1 MLYSLKD
8 HERLNQGHETLLTV
22 YLNAVIELGMV
33 ERLDIEENNAND
45 IHSLHTRLPSF
56 EQLRRCLNER
66 LDVISTD
73 SLKAIDDEKEKHFS
87 TMSFVDFCFQ
97 LYGRDG
103 YFKKHENKALSEY
116 AMQIFKRLSE
126 YTGQHTQWQRMKRSI
141 IEILENASVTLSAT
155 GQPVLA
161 HPLME
166 KEEALAFDPV
176 EDRMR
181 KLDRLGEMQSLIA
194 QLKTA
199 APDHF
204 YDRSYTLFTKWLEQ
218 IISMLSDYQAFL
230 SGAGAELYRDW
241 RRYHH
246 EQPFLERS
254 LAQIACWRNAGII
267 SLRDRVWPEHI
278 QSLQLTA
285 SDLNSYQKNAFVHWS
300 DVTEDTIFDDLMG
313 VYNLMMRTGHNAE
326 SDVFDRDGLYH
337 VDKLNSLLES
347 ELAIRVKDGF
357 SPILDAM
364 KDTLSPLYGE
374 TETSVTRLLVEEL
387 QTGEQAQK
395 SRAVMNRLLDY
406 GRGRPFNVRLKAWR
420 RIVGLYE
427 HLQKDYIFVANSYR
441 RYDEGL
447 RTIILKAFEGDEVQ
461 AFSNVDQ
468 YHRVTV
474 QMEVRALQ
482 WIADYFETHVDWIYE
497 NIGGHYL
504 ARANYLIRYAQ
515 EHLNAQYNDIRPAV
529 AHSIMGNGY
538 ERNGINLNNLHSI
551 LLAG

>member
-8 HERLNQGHETLLTV
+8 HERLSQGHEKLLTV
-22 YLNAVIELGMV
+22 YLNAVIELDMI

-45 IHSLHTRLPSF
+45 IHALHTQLPSF
-56 EQLRRCLNER
+56 EQLRRCLKER

-73 SLKAIDDEKEKHFS
+73 SLKAIDEEKEEHFS

-103 YFKKHENKALSEY
+103 YFKKHENKILSDY
-116 AMQIFKRLSE
+116 AMQVFKRLSE

-141 IEILENASVTLSAT
+141 LEILENASVTLSAT

-166 KEEALAFDPV
+166 KEEVLTFDPV
-176 EDRMR
+176 QDRMR
-181 KLDRLGEMQSLIA
+181 KLDRLREIQSLIA
-194 QLKTA
+194 QLRAA
-199 APDHF
+199 APEHF
-204 YDRSYTLFTKWLEQ
+204 YDRSHTLFTTWLEQ
-218 IISMLSDYQAFL
+218 IVSMLNDYQAFL
-230 SGAGAELYRDW
+230 SGEDAELYRDW
-241 RRYHH
+241 RRYYH

-254 LAQIACWRNAGII
+254 LAQISCWRNAGII

-300 DVTEDTIFDDLMG
+300 DVTENTIFDDLMG

-326 SDVFDRDGLYH
+326 SHLFDRDGLYH

-347 ELAIRVKDGF
+347 ELAVRVKDGF
-357 SPILDAM
+357 SPIRDAM
-364 KDTLSPLYGE
+364 KNTLPSLYGD
-374 TETSVTRLLVEEL
+374 TEESVTRLLIEEL
-387 QTGEQAQK
+387 QTGEQAEK

-427 HLQKDYIFVANSYR
+427 HLQEDYIFVANSYR

-461 AFSNVDQ
+461 AFSNIDQ

-482 WIADYFETHVDWIYE
+482 WIADYFETHVDWIFD

-515 EHLNAQYNDIRPAV
+515 EHLNAHYDDVRPAV

-538 ERNGINLNNLHSI
+538 EQSGMNINNLHSI